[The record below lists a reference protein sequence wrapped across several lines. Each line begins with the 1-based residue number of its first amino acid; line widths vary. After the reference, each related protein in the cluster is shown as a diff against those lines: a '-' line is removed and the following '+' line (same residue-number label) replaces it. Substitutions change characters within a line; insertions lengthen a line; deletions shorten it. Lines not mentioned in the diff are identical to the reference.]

1 MRHRRPMRP
10 GRVARLLAALSLR
23 QRDERPA
30 DVVVTTLYRTRDG
43 QPRGSYG
50 HQADHTM
57 ILQNR
62 PLLTRGQAWR
72 ADHAMRNQMK
82 GGYR

>member
-1 MRHRRPMRP
+1 MDAQPSWL
-10 GRVARLLAALSLR
+10 GRLLRKLGKDSH
-23 QRDERPA
+23 RPA
-30 DVVVTTLYRTRDG
+30 ETLDAVGPATRYGRRDG
-43 QPRGSYG
+43 MPRGSYG

-72 ADHAMRNQMK
+72 ADHAMRNQRK